1 MTLITFNKIRPVII
15 YPVLAMIT
23 HLTNIAF
30 VAMSG
35 YSFTDQEQDQDKD
48 QIKQIKNNNY
58 LILLSIIMFSEV
70 ITFIFYFIQ
79 KRNTEQ
85 KMKRKLKILPK
96 TLKNKIKSI
105 LIIILIVCI
114 NFPSTVIQLY
124 IFQNNFLEFL
134 EKIVNGLSL
143 VFATILCALILNY
156 RYYKHHVVGLCILL
170 TGHTL
175 FSVYDLYVTGEN
187 AEFPDMTNIILF
199 IALYIWVSVQEVLE
213 KYLMEKHYLSPYLII
228 GLEGICGIVVMCLV
242 FIIIIFTS
250 DFYSV
255 NCDNFKHLLIFIWD
269 HPFII
274 VIDILFLLSVFAY
287 NIFRLLTN
295 QFYSPTY
302 ICVSTVFGDF
312 FKWVCTIVIVLIAI
326 ALGEDDKEEKET
338 SIPSAFEY
346 IVKFLAYG
354 LMIFGIFLYLEI
366 IQLNIFE
373 LDANT
378 KVSIMERTDKEID
391 EKAITEI
398 TLCENIE
405 EENEVEEDEYDDK
418 AIQ

>member
-1 MTLITFNKIRPVII
+1 MPACKCILSLNFSFVYSLSYISKLFN
-15 YPVLAMIT
+15 
-23 HLTNIAF
+23 F
-30 VAMSG
+30 
-35 YSFTDQEQDQDKD
+35 
-48 QIKQIKNNNY
+48 QIK
-58 LILLSIIMFSEV
+58 
-70 ITFIFYFIQ
+70 
-79 KRNTEQ
+79 
-85 KMKRKLKILPK
+85 
-96 TLKNKIKSI
+96 
-105 LIIILIVCI
+105 
-114 NFPSTVIQLY
+114 
-124 IFQNNFLEFL
+124 
-134 EKIVNGLSL
+134 
-143 VFATILCALILNY
+143 
-156 RYYKHHVVGLCILL
+156 
-170 TGHTL
+170 
-175 FSVYDLYVTGEN
+175 
-187 AEFPDMTNIILF
+187 
-199 IALYIWVSVQEVLE
+199 
-213 KYLMEKHYLSPYLII
+213 
-228 GLEGICGIVVMCLV
+228 
-242 FIIIIFTS
+242 
-250 DFYSV
+250 FYSV

-398 TLCENIE
+398 TLCEGIE

>member
-23 HLTNIAF
+23 HLTNIVF

-35 YSFTDQEQDQDKD
+35 FSFTDQN
-48 QIKQIKNNNY
+48 QIKNNY

-187 AEFPDMTNIILF
+187 AEFPDMINIILF

-242 FIIIIFTS
+242 FIIIIFKI
-250 DFYSV
+250 DYV
-255 NCDNFKHLLIFIWD
+255 NCDNFKFLLKKIWD
-269 HPFII
+269 NPFII

>member
-23 HLTNIAF
+23 HLTNIVF

-35 YSFTDQEQDQDKD
+35 FSFTDQN
-48 QIKQIKNNNY
+48 QIKNNY

-187 AEFPDMTNIILF
+187 AEFPDMINIILF

-242 FIIIIFTS
+242 FIIIIFKI
-250 DFYSV
+250 DYV
-255 NCDNFKHLLIFIWD
+255 NCDNFKFLLKKIWD
-269 HPFII
+269 NPFII

-398 TLCENIE
+398 TLCEGIE

>member
-23 HLTNIAF
+23 HLTNIVF

-35 YSFTDQEQDQDKD
+35 FSFKD
-48 QIKQIKNNNY
+48 QNQIKNNY

-114 NFPSTVIQLY
+114 NFPTTVIQLY

-187 AEFPDMTNIILF
+187 AEFPDMINIILF

-242 FIIIIFTS
+242 FIIIIFKS
-250 DFYSV
+250 DFYYVNV
-255 NCDNFKHLLIFIWD
+255 NCDNFKFLLKKIWD
-269 HPFII
+269 NPFII

-398 TLCENIE
+398 TLCEGIE
-405 EENEVEEDEYDDK
+405 EENEVEEDEYDGK

>member
-35 YSFTDQEQDQDKD
+35 YSFTDQDQDQDKD

-187 AEFPDMTNIILF
+187 AESPD
-199 IALYIWVSVQEVLE
+199 
-213 KYLMEKHYLSPYLII
+213 
-228 GLEGICGIVVMCLV
+228 
-242 FIIIIFTS
+242 
-250 DFYSV
+250 D
-255 NCDNFKHLLIFIWD
+255 
-269 HPFII
+269 
-274 VIDILFLLSVFAY
+274 
-287 NIFRLLTN
+287 
-295 QFYSPTY
+295 
-302 ICVSTVFGDF
+302 
-312 FKWVCTIVIVLIAI
+312 
-326 ALGEDDKEEKET
+326 GE
-338 SIPSAFEY
+338 SIPSSCVISVCASAACASSFCWATS
-346 IVKFLAYG
+346 VWVCC
-354 LMIFGIFLYLEI
+354 
-366 IQLNIFE
+366 
-373 LDANT
+373 
-378 KVSIMERTDKEID
+378 KVCTCCFKSSTS
-391 EKAITEI
+391 
-398 TLCENIE
+398 CSS
-405 EENEVEEDEYDDK
+405 
-418 AIQ
+418 